1 VQPVAQVLLSIV
13 LAATVGTLGAV
24 LGFAISQVVAA
35 AASVLLVRR
44 RVPGGVHAPP
54 EPARHA
60 GELRAAARF
69 GLLSWGSEVLQNLN
83 YRLDLFV
90 LNAFGVTADVGV
102 YSVALTVTS
111 FAWILPSAL
120 QTVLFP
126 RTARLDTG
134 AESGGS
140 GLSDVELAASRGTRQ
155 AVLLLVPTAALLVFA
170 LLVLVPLLYGSKFD
184 RTTDLGLI
192 LVPGTLALGLAR
204 VLVAVTSGR
213 GHPEYSL
220 WGRLIDM
227 PITAVLYF
235 VLIPAHGATGAAI
248 ASSIS
253 YALTGVISFVFFRRV
268 IHLPLRTL
276 LVPTRED
283 LRDWRLA
290 ARAARRRLAGARR
303 PA

>member
-1 VQPVAQVLLSIV
+1 VL
-13 LAATVGTLGAV
+13 
-24 LGFAISQVVAA
+24 F
-35 AASVLLVRR
+35 RR
-44 RVPGGVHAPP
+44 REAGPSPS
-54 EPARHA
+54 RRS
-60 GELRAAARF
+60 GELRAATRF

-134 AESGGS
+134 DEPADGG
-140 GLSDVELAASRGTRQ
+140 LTDVELAASRGTRQ
-155 AVLLLVPTAALLVFA
+155 TVLLLIPTAAVLVFA
-170 LLVLVPLLYGSKFD
+170 LLVLVPLLYGQSFH
-184 RTTDLGLI
+184 RTIELGLI

-204 VLVAVTSGR
+204 VLVAVTAGR
-213 GHPEYSL
+213 GHPQYSL
-220 WGRLIDM
+220 YGRLIDM

-235 VLIPAHGATGAAI
+235 VLIPAHGATGAAV
-248 ASSIS
+248 ASSVS

-268 IHLPLRTL
+268 VHLPLRTL

-283 LRDWRLA
+283 LRDWRSA
-290 ARAARRRLAGARR
+290 ARVARRRFSRGGPAR
-303 PA
+303 